1 MNGLREYLMGVVAAA
16 LLCGIANGLVPGHG
30 ASKQA
35 LKLLAGMLMALAVVR
50 PWVQISM
57 DDLFGWTGDIMQ
69 QAEAVAS
76 QGANLG
82 AQAYYDG
89 IKQRLEAYI
98 LDEAEALG
106 AQIEVDVELSEDEI
120 LQPARA
126 VICGA
131 LSPSARN
138 RLETLLTKELG
149 ISREE
154 IQWN

>member
-1 MNGLREYLMGVVAAA
+1 MGVVAAA

-30 ASKQA
+30 ASKQS

-57 DDLFGWTGDIMQ
+57 DDLFGWTGDITQ

-76 QGANLG
+76 QGADLG

-120 LQPARA
+120 LQPVRA